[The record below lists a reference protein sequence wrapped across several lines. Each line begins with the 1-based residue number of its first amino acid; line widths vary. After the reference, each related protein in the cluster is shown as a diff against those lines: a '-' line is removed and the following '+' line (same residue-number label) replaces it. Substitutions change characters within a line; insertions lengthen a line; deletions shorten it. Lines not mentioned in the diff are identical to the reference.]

1 MHVHTYVCI
10 LLEIHRNCSSQP
22 ARFVS
27 ALLRSPFTAVF
38 CFVDTVA
45 NFPTLES
52 PFSMDDGFRRVLNQ
66 ELWKFTLHRLSTQEV
81 ILLSWTSQR
90 VRDECTITKFVAF
103 YGGRQWR
110 QQLAYG
116 PPTLHHRFF
125 RRWFTNIVVWDTIWN
140 QAEGSEERSIR
151 GEQAIPN
158 EHQQPIRQNRRRQ
171 SRWADCHAGFTT
183 GTRHN

>member
-1 MHVHTYVCI
+1 
-10 LLEIHRNCSSQP
+10 
-22 ARFVS
+22 
-27 ALLRSPFTAVF
+27 
-38 CFVDTVA
+38 
-45 NFPTLES
+45 
-52 PFSMDDGFRRVLNQ
+52 MDDGFRRVLNQ

-110 QQLAYG
+110 RQLSCG
-116 PPTLHHRFF
+116 PPTLDHRFF

-140 QAEGSEERSIR
+140 QAERSEERSIR

-158 EHQQPIRQNRRRQ
+158 EHRWTFCQNPWAHDHEAFTQVIGRAGLFGPLIQ
-171 SRWADCHAGFTT
+171 SFRTPRLSSDPLSAAQITAKEVDDEEGEEKEEEEEEEDD
-183 GTRHN
+183 